1 MLMSIVVL
9 SYNRPQQ
16 IKRILEHFI
25 SVKNVDLN
33 IIIKDDVSPKAH
45 EIKEIVDEYKEKL
58 AIDLIYHSNTENL
71 GYDRNLLDAFT
82 ITKSEYIFLLSDD
95 DYVSGCEINRL
106 ISAIYEKKQKLYFT
120 PYTDHSI
127 NVVNRKFDFSYKEDV
142 SLSEFP
148 EIIYNS
154 ILFSGLI
161 FHRETVLQLSLDR
174 DFLSN
179 CIYTQVYLAVSI
191 IYKTRSYGTI
201 PDGILHLGGD
211 GENYFGKNSSAKN
224 SDVLS
229 DRNKISSNLNY
240 QVFLLN
246 VINKLSLSTDPI
258 INYLFLKEYKKR
270 LISYGLRARSYGL
283 SIYIDFMREYFNSK
297 LPFFIVPSSAF
308 IFVTFLPRKF
318 AGKIN
323 SIARNLLRHAG

>member
-1 MLMSIVVL
+1 MSIVVL

-16 IKRILEHFI
+16 IKRILENFTGTNNTDI
-25 SVKNVDLN
+25 N
-33 IIIKDDVSPKAH
+33 IIIKDDVSPKAN
-45 EIKEIVDEYKEKL
+45 EIKEIVYEYRKKL
-58 AIDLIYHSNTENL
+58 AIDLVYHSNTENL
-71 GYDRNLLDAFT
+71 GYDKNLLDAFN
-82 ITKSEYIFLLSDD
+82 ITNSEYIFLLSDD
-95 DYVSGCEINRL
+95 DYVSGSEINKL
-106 ISAIYEKKQKLYFT
+106 IAVIYEKKQKLYFT

-127 NVVNRKFDFSYKEDV
+127 NVVNRTFDYSYKEHV

-161 FHRETVLQLSLDR
+161 FHRETVLQLRLDR

-191 IYKTRSYGTI
+191 IYKTRSYGAI
-201 PDGILHLGGD
+201 PSGILHLGGD
-211 GENYFGKNSSAKN
+211 GENYFGKNSSARN

-240 QVFLLN
+240 QKFLLA
-246 VINKLSLSTDPI
+246 VVMKLSLSTDPM
-258 INYLFLKEYKKR
+258 INELFLKEYRKR

-283 SIYIDFMREYFNSK
+283 SIYLDFIRAYLNSK
-297 LPFFIVPSSAF
+297 LPF
-308 IFVTFLPRKF
+308 L
-318 AGKIN
+318 
-323 SIARNLLRHAG
+323 